1 MARIFMRAF
10 FLCTAVR
17 DNGELEGV
25 GDPDGSVASRA
36 GMSWADLRLPRTRGR
51 ISTNV
56 PLLGGGEDLDSL
68 F

>member
-1 MARIFMRAF
+1 
-10 FLCTAVR
+10 
-17 DNGELEGV
+17 
-25 GDPDGSVASRA
+25 
-36 GMSWADLRLPRTRGR
+36 MSWADLRLPRTRGR